1 MEPAMILIPALE
13 LGPEQEPA
21 GAVVAAARAL
31 RAKGALFCHVV
42 DVAAATGKGDHVPV
56 LQALVDAALPFQVA
70 GGIRDAAGAQK
81 LLKLGADRVVAG
93 TMFFE
98 QPAEAKQLVARFGP
112 RVMAALDL
120 RGGHVV
126 VRGREKDS
134 GLTLADGLARLRACG
149 VQAIVFTSLDALAQG
164 AVPDPGELRAVAET
178 GASVQLVARVR
189 TREQLGTL
197 LALTEH
203 GVSGLVLAQ
212 ARHEE
217 SFDLEQAFAMA

>member
-1 MEPAMILIPALE
+1 MILIPALE
-13 LGPEQEPA
+13 LGPKEAKVDET
-21 GAVVAAARAL
+21 VAAARGL

-42 DVAAATGKGDHVPV
+42 DVAAATGKGEHTAV
-56 LQALVDAALPFQVA
+56 LQGLVDAMLPFQVA
-70 GGIRDAAGAQK
+70 GGIRDVATAQK
-81 LLKLGADRVVAG
+81 LLKLGADRVIAG

-98 QPAEAKQLVARFGP
+98 QPEEAKQLVARFGP

-134 GLTLADGLARLRACG
+134 GLTLADGLRRVKECG
-149 VQAIVFTSLDALAQG
+149 VQAIVFTPLDALEQDAPPNE
-164 AVPDPGELRAVAET
+164 ADLRAVVET

-189 TREQLGTL
+189 TREQFTSL

-212 ARHEE
+212 TRHEE